1 MPSEPRPRVLY
12 VEDDEDARDMLS
24 ARLGYSQ
31 IEATTVSTA
40 AQALA
45 MILAER
51 FDLYVLDT
59 SLPDLD
65 GFDLCRQMRL
75 TDATTPIVFFS
86 GNAYAA
92 DVVKGLAAGAN
103 AYLVKP
109 DVDGVVGSITSFVFP
124 LQLAAA

>member
-12 VEDDEDARDMLS
+12 VEDDEDARDMLT

-31 IEATTVSTA
+31 IEATTVATA

-45 MILAER
+45 IIVAER

-59 SLPDLD
+59 SLPDLN
-65 GFDLCRQMRL
+65 GFDLCRQMRA
-75 TDATTPIVFFS
+75 TDAQTPIVFFS

-92 DVVKGLAAGAN
+92 DVVRGLAAGAN

-124 LQLAAA
+124 AQLVAA